1 MSDEEEVTPS
11 ADPEFKDMNKQ
22 FYNSSARVR
31 KGGKVDFIIPV
42 YDQKVVFAVRVL
54 DVKRGEVT
62 LDLESAY
69 VEVEAAPIRINL
81 VPEA

>member
-1 MSDEEEVTPS
+1 MSDEEEVIPNS
-11 ADPEFKDMNKQ
+11 NPDYERLNKQ
-22 FYNSSARVR
+22 FYNSSVRLR

-42 YDQKVVFAVRVL
+42 GDQKVVFAVRL
-54 DVKRGEVT
+54 INVKRGEAV

-81 VPEA
+81 VPEP